1 MKHTSARSAKDKY
14 VLLSELGS
22 KYNLCFSSHLVL
34 GNKLVALDGIKKSLL
49 ISESGNDWD
58 QPYVIELS
66 EVTAVSV
73 KKSYGSIVS
82 GELKTKGLEE
92 FLKRIDLRF
101 EYGDKSKPFVLTF
114 YDSEANAP
122 QDIPRL
128 ARSAKN
134 WQMILSKMLAS
145 QSDSVTKKRKKLS
158 LVD

>member
-49 ISESGNDWD
+49 ISESDNDWN
-58 QPYVIELS
+58 QPHVIELS

-82 GELKTKGLEE
+82 GELKTKGLEA

-101 EYGDKSKPFVLTF
+101 EYGDKNKPFVLTF

-128 ARSAKN
+128 TRNAKN

-145 QSDSVTKKRKKLS
+145 QPAAYLKRVTS
-158 LVD
+158 YH

>member
-1 MKHTSARSAKDKY
+1 MKNVDERFARDKY

-22 KYNLCFSSHLVL
+22 KFNLSFSSHLVL
-34 GNKLVALDGIKKSLL
+34 GNKLMALDGIKRILL
-49 ISESGNDWD
+49 VLEANNELNQSCI
-58 QPYVIELS
+58 IELNK
-66 EVTAVSV
+66 VAAISV

-128 ARSAKN
+128 GRNAKN

>member
-1 MKHTSARSAKDKY
+1 MKHTYAGSAKDKY

-49 ISESGNDWD
+49 ISECGNDWD

-66 EVTAVSV
+66 EVTAISIR
-73 KKSYGSIVS
+73 KSYGSIVS

-101 EYGDKSKPFVLTF
+101 EYGDSKPFVLTF

-128 ARSAKN
+128 AKNAKN

-145 QSDSVTKKRKKLS
+145 QPDRVTKESKKLS

>member
-1 MKHTSARSAKDKY
+1 MKHTYARSAKDKY
-14 VLLSELGS
+14 VRLSELGS

-49 ISESGNDWD
+49 ISESDNDWD
-58 QPYVIELS
+58 KPYVIELS

-101 EYGDKSKPFVLTF
+101 EYGDKSMPFVLTF
-114 YDSEANAP
+114 YDSDANTP

-128 ARSAKN
+128 ARNAKN
-134 WQMILSKMLAS
+134 WQMILSKMLPS
-145 QSDSVTKKRKKLS
+145 QPDSVNKTHKKLS